1 MIITNHRGKSIL
13 RGGARH
19 TPTRNYGP
27 SKLYDGRLPSLV
39 RKMREWGEEKE
50 EKEVVGLSK
59 YLITN
64 KWG

>member
-39 RKMREWGEEKE
+39 RKMKGWGKA
-50 EKEVVGLSK
+50 VVGLSK

>member
-39 RKMREWGEEKE
+39 RKMR
-50 EKEVVGLSK
+50 VGGGGGGGGGCGTK
-59 YLITN
+59 QIFNYE
-64 KWG
+64 